1 MGRRA
6 SGPAAKGGPASGFP
20 APLPLRREGL
30 KASSRA
36 VYCDWHFMLT
46 IGNGHLSLE
55 FLKILNKRLFYRH
68 CRVGNFPPPNSCV
81 FSPNAANWAAPFLE
95 RSRGFAPHADL
106 SQFINLPLIGVSL
119 GCTETPSSLPVVVNL
134 G

>member
-1 MGRRA
+1 MVGWGA
-6 SGPAAKGGPASGFP
+6 SGPAAEGGLASGFP
-20 APLPLRREGL
+20 APLPLRREEL

-68 CRVGNFPPPNSCV
+68 CRVGNFPPPIPA
-81 FSPNAANWAAPFLE
+81 FSPQTQQTGQLLFL
-95 RSRGFAPHADL
+95 RGAGASIPTATCSNSATFP
-106 SQFINLPLIGVSL
+106 
-119 GCTETPSSLPVVVNL
+119 
-134 G
+134 